1 MSVRSPA
8 PMRPSTRG
16 SRRSAR
22 ARQQRGASLLEV
34 LISVLILGIGMLGI
48 AAMQATALR
57 NSNSSLEQSQ
67 AVIQTYAILDAM
79 RVNREQALAG
89 RYNLGVAAGC
99 DIPAGGG
106 DLAGADLQRWIEE
119 LKSALGNSACG
130 GVSCVAIGPSVE
142 TEDCTITVRW
152 DDSRSSEAGD
162 ATVTAGAVERQTVT
176 RTRI

>member
-1 MSVRSPA
+1 MSVGSLA
-8 PMRPSTRG
+8 QAKRG
-16 SRRSAR
+16 E
-22 ARQQRGASLLEV
+22 RGASLLEV

-79 RVNREQALAG
+79 RVNREQALG
-89 RYNLGVAAGC
+89 GSYNLGVAAGC
-99 DIPAGGG
+99 DVPPGGG
-106 DLAGADLQRWIEE
+106 GLAGADLQRWVGE
-119 LKSALGNSACG
+119 LKSALGSTACG
-130 GVSCVAIGPSVE
+130 GVSCVAVGAAPG

-152 DDSRSSEAGD
+152 DDSRASDAGD
-162 ATVTAGAVERQTVT
+162 GDVTAGSVTRETVT